1 MKLNEACNVISVVGC
16 FNIFHF
22 NFKSPQA
29 KNDESNLISCS
40 QKHRSKCGSSN
51 TARFLKEL
59 IFSAITRSSQYIF
72 F

>member
-29 KNDESNLISCS
+29 KSDESNLISCS
-40 QKHRSKCGSSN
+40 QKHRKAN
-51 TARFLKEL
+51 VVDLAAQPDF
-59 IFSAITRSSQYIF
+59 
-72 F
+72 